1 MLIVDNTGGS
11 QDWNIVKTLGKTSA
25 KAKTSNS
32 TFSLKAKNC
41 PSANSAGAEYPTKNL
56 TGEGS
61 AWKILA

>member
-32 TFSLKAKNC
+32 TFSSKAKNC
-41 PSANSAGAEYPTKNL
+41 PSANNAGA
-56 TGEGS
+56 
-61 AWKILA
+61 A